1 MFNNADAHAHP
12 SIYVGIFLEETY
24 VILFILS
31 KERRNAH
38 DHILG
43 MENSEICPVI
53 IARGKYLKIFKTQT
67 QVGGHQHLSGSMN
80 KIKQTDPHAGK
91 GEMFF

>member
-53 IARGKYLKIFKTQT
+53 TARGKYFK
-67 QVGGHQHLSGSMN
+67 
-80 KIKQTDPHAGK
+80 DPDASRRSPTFIRIH
-91 GEMFF
+91 EQN

>member
-1 MFNNADAHAHP
+1 
-12 SIYVGIFLEETY
+12 
-24 VILFILS
+24 
-31 KERRNAH
+31 
-38 DHILG
+38 

-53 IARGKYLKIFKTQT
+53 TARGKYFKVVKTQT